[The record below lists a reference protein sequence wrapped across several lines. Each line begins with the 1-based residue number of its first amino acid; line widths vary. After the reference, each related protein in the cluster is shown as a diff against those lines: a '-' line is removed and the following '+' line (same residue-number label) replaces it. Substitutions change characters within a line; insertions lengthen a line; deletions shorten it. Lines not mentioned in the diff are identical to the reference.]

1 VLPQEELVAPTGA
14 ATMGFDRPGSG
25 IEERPMSD
33 TDRAP
38 LAWEN
43 QLFGPPSTS
52 RQRGMAAFD
61 RWKRATVAISISAE
75 LWARRKA
82 EVSALPPRLNE
93 LVHRTVFPTHDTARH
108 AIAEYI
114 EVFYSRTRIHSAL
127 GYRTL
132 YEITTEYQQPPSLA
146 A

>member
-43 QLFGPPSTS
+43 QLFGPPSAS

-82 EVSALPPRLNE
+82 EVSALPTRHGPTDHAA
-93 LVHRTVFPTHDTARH
+93 LVLDDGGTFHGICAAEGCRFLGTDRVAPAQALGDARRH
-108 AIAEYI
+108 ATQRNRA
-114 EVFYSRTRIHSAL
+114 RGDT
-127 GYRTL
+127 
-132 YEITTEYQQPPSLA
+132 
-146 A
+146 